1 MSVHALVLAAGES
14 SRMGRPKPLLEL
26 EGETFLERILAT
38 LARLEGLGTRLVVL
52 GHKSSDVRRSIHFH
66 GAVPYTHRGYRR
78 GMFSSVQAGCKALL
92 RRDAALEALLLCLV
106 DQPLIEA
113 ETYAALL
120 NAFQPERDDVVIAS
134 YHGDGGHPIVLA
146 RRLVD
151 RLLEDRQSESL
162 RAFIERHAEGRRYL
176 DCDDPAVV
184 ANVNTPE
191 AYEALKQ
198 PEESA

>member
-14 SRMGRPKPLLEL
+14 SRMGSPKPLLEL

-52 GHKSSDVRRSIHFH
+52 GHKSTEVRRGVHFH
-66 GAVPYTHRGYRR
+66 GAVPYTHRGHKR

-92 RRDAALEALLLCLV
+92 RREPSLEAVLLCHV
-106 DQPLIEA
+106 DQPLVEA

-120 NAFQPERDDVVIAS
+120 NAFQPDRDDVVVAS
-134 YHGDGGHPIVLA
+134 YHGDHGHPIVLA
-146 RRLVD
+146 RRLVE
-151 RLLEDRQSESL
+151 RIVTEKKSESL
-162 RAFIERHAEGRRYL
+162 RAFIAENAEGRRYL
-176 DCDDPAVV
+176 DCDDPAVM

-191 AYEALKQ
+191 AYEALSL
-198 PEESA
+198 PEEST